1 MTTKKDKLFMDV
13 AERTST
19 ESSCISKKV
28 GCVIVKDKR
37 IISMGYNG
45 APSGYIHCDRHFI
58 WTPGVV
64 DIDIT
69 VGELRKVH
77 HAWSDIH
84 EIHAEMNAVM
94 FAAKNGIPI
103 DGATMYC
110 TLFPCQHCLK
120 NLLQCGIKKI
130 IYRDEYDLG
139 QYDQDFL
146 SFIKK
151 NIEIKK
157 YES

>member
-1 MTTKKDKLFMDV
+1 MDV
-13 AERTST
+13 AERTSA

-45 APSGYIHCDRHFI
+45 TPSDYINCDEHFKDKQ
-58 WTPGVV
+58 WMVQ
-64 DIDIT
+64 DN
-69 VGELRKVH
+69 LWRQH
-77 HAWSDIH
+77 HHRWSDIH
-84 EIHAEMNAVM
+84 EIHAEMNAIM

-103 DGATMYC
+103 DGATLYC

-120 NLLQCGIKKI
+120 NLLQCGIKKV

-146 SFIKK
+146 TFIMKYMKIESF
-151 NIEIKK
+151 
-157 YES
+157 SQ

>member
-45 APSGYIHCDRHFI
+45 TPSGYINCDEHFKDKQ
-58 WTPGVV
+58 WMVQ
-64 DIDIT
+64 DN
-69 VGELRKVH
+69 LWRQH
-77 HAWSDIH
+77 HHRWSDIH
-84 EIHAEMNAVM
+84 EIHAEMNAIM

-103 DGATMYC
+103 DGATLYC

-139 QYDQDFL
+139 QYNQDFL

>member
-1 MTTKKDKLFMDV
+1 MTTKKDKLFMDI

-45 APSGYIHCDRHFI
+45 TPSDYINCDEHFKDKQ
-58 WTPGVV
+58 WMVQ
-64 DIDIT
+64 DN
-69 VGELRKVH
+69 LWRQH
-77 HAWSDIH
+77 HHRWSDIH
-84 EIHAEMNAVM
+84 EIHAEMNAIM

-103 DGATMYC
+103 DGATLYC

-120 NLLQCGIKKI
+120 NLLQCGIKKV

-146 SFIKK
+146 TFIMKYMKIESF
-151 NIEIKK
+151 
-157 YES
+157 SQ

>member
-13 AERTST
+13 AERTSI

-45 APSGYIHCDRHFI
+45 TPSGYTNCDQQFDSQARHFI
-58 WTPGVV
+58 KPQ
-64 DIDIT
+64 
-69 VGELRKVH
+69 ELRPLH

-84 EIHAEMNAVM
+84 EIHAEMNAIM

-103 DGATMYC
+103 DGATLYC

-120 NLLQCGIKKI
+120 NLLQCGIKKV

>member
-45 APSGYIHCDRHFI
+45 TPSDYINCDEHFKDKQ
-58 WTPGVV
+58 WMVQ
-64 DIDIT
+64 DN
-69 VGELRKVH
+69 LWRQH
-77 HAWSDIH
+77 HHRWSDIH
-84 EIHAEMNAVM
+84 EIHAEMNAIM

-103 DGATMYC
+103 DGATLYC

-120 NLLQCGIKKI
+120 NLLQCGIKKV

-146 SFIKK
+146 SFIKR

>member
-1 MTTKKDKLFMDV
+1 MTIKKDKLFMDV

-28 GCVIVKDKR
+28 GCVIVKDNR

-45 APSGYIHCDRHFI
+45 TPSDYINCDEHFKDKQ
-58 WTPGVV
+58 WMVQ
-64 DIDIT
+64 DN
-69 VGELRKVH
+69 LWRQH
-77 HAWSDIH
+77 HHRWSDIH
-84 EIHAEMNAVM
+84 EIHAEMNAIM

-103 DGATMYC
+103 DGATLYC

-146 SFIKK
+146 TFIMKYMKIESFAQ
-151 NIEIKK
+151 
-157 YES
+157 

>member
-19 ESSCISKKV
+19 QSSCISKKV

-45 APSGYIHCDRHFI
+45 TPSGYTNCDQQFDSQARHFI
-58 WTPGVV
+58 KPQK
-64 DIDIT
+64 
-69 VGELRKVH
+69 LRPLH

-120 NLLQCGIKKI
+120 NLLQCGIKKV

-146 SFIKK
+146 SFIKR

>member
-28 GCVIVKDKR
+28 GCVIVKDNR

-45 APSGYIHCDRHFI
+45 TTSDYINCDEHFKDKQ
-58 WTPGVV
+58 WMVQ
-64 DIDIT
+64 DN
-69 VGELRKVH
+69 LWRQH
-77 HAWSDIH
+77 HHRWSDIH
-84 EIHAEMNAVM
+84 EIHAEMNAIM

-146 SFIKK
+146 SFIRK
-151 NIEIKK
+151 NMEIKK

>member
-1 MTTKKDKLFMDV
+1 MTIKKDKLFMDI

-28 GCVIVKDKR
+28 GCVIVKDNR

-45 APSGYIHCDRHFI
+45 TPSDYINCDEHFKDKQ
-58 WTPGVV
+58 WMVQ
-64 DIDIT
+64 DN
-69 VGELRKVH
+69 LWRQH
-77 HAWSDIH
+77 HHRWSDIH
-84 EIHAEMNAVM
+84 EIHAEMNAIM

-103 DGATMYC
+103 DGATLYC

-120 NLLQCGIKKI
+120 NLLQCGIKKV

-146 SFIKK
+146 TFIMKYMKIESF
-151 NIEIKK
+151 
-157 YES
+157 SQ

>member
-13 AERTST
+13 AERTSA

-45 APSGYIHCDRHFI
+45 TPSDYINCDEHFKDKQ
-58 WTPGVV
+58 WMVQ
-64 DIDIT
+64 DN
-69 VGELRKVH
+69 LWRQH
-77 HAWSDIH
+77 HHRWSDIH
-84 EIHAEMNAVM
+84 EIHAEMNAIM

-103 DGATMYC
+103 DGATLYC

-120 NLLQCGIKKI
+120 NLLQCGIKKV
-130 IYRDEYDLG
+130 IYHDEYDLG

-146 SFIKK
+146 SFIKR

>member
-45 APSGYIHCDRHFI
+45 TPSDYINCDEHFKDKQ
-58 WTPGVV
+58 WMVQ
-64 DIDIT
+64 DN
-69 VGELRKVH
+69 LWRQH
-77 HAWSDIH
+77 HHRWSDIH
-84 EIHAEMNAVM
+84 EIHAEMNAIM

-103 DGATMYC
+103 DGATLYC

-120 NLLQCGIKKI
+120 NLLQCGIKKV

-146 SFIKK
+146 TFIMKYMKIESF
-151 NIEIKK
+151 
-157 YES
+157 SQ

>member
-45 APSGYIHCDRHFI
+45 TPSDYINCDEHFKDKQ
-58 WTPGVV
+58 WMVQ
-64 DIDIT
+64 DN
-69 VGELRKVH
+69 LWRQH
-77 HAWSDIH
+77 HHRWSDIH
-84 EIHAEMNAVM
+84 EIHAEMNAIM

-103 DGATMYC
+103 DGATLYC

-120 NLLQCGIKKI
+120 NLLQCGIKKV